1 MADIKT
7 IAEELEVSG
16 KETQVK
22 YLQNTEVTET
32 LLIKTLVEKI
42 EELVVAVNKLNS

>member
-7 IAEELEVSG
+7 IAEELEVSS

-22 YLQNTEVTET
+22 YLKNDEITEP
-32 LLIKTLVEKI
+32 LLFKTLIEKI
-42 EELVVAVNKLNS
+42 EELVVAVNKLNK